1 MLTGYMPVCSCAAQG
16 LWLEGARWDRRA
28 KTLKTALEDETTV
41 PMPLLH
47 FLPAQTAAAAACAEL
62 ESLSSCEYECPL
74 YKTSARQGIVST
86 TGQSSNYVL
95 SVGLPAEGQSQH
107 KWVLQGTCLLCQ
119 TDD

>member
-1 MLTGYMPVCSCAAQG
+1 MQG

-28 KTLKTALEDETTV
+28 KTLKNPVEDEMTA

-47 FLPAQTAAAAACAEL
+47 FLPAQTTAPSSSAGE
-62 ESLSSCEYECPL
+62 EGLSWCQYECPL
-74 YKTSARQGIVST
+74 YQTSARQGVVGT
-86 TGQSSNYVL
+86 TGQSNNYLL
-95 SVGLPAEGQSQH
+95 SVRLPAEGPSQH